1 MLRNKITNTQQLN
14 VCKLING
21 EDIKTIEF
29 LDNDVLLAKDVK
41 DIIASIKGGTDKIIV
56 TTDMLT
62 DGCVTANKIDTVP
75 GVKIISGTISKDKLD
90 AALQTDIN
98 TTSSMSNDLLKRVT
112 AIEKK
117 LNTTEA

>member
-1 MLRNKITNTQQLN
+1 LN

-117 LNTTEA
+117 LNATE